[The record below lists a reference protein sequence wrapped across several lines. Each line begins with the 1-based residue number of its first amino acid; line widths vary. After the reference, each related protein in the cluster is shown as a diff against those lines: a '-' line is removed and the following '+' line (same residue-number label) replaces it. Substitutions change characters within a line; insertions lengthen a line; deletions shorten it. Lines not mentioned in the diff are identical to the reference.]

1 MSTPISRIVLVA
13 TVSLALIFTGCSKD
27 DGEKETSSAAG
38 EYSELCDLAREA
50 LTIPTSQ
57 QLENAEAQLAA
68 APDDMKADY
77 QVVVDAIK
85 YRTDNPADAAGIASR
100 QQEAIAALARI
111 APVVEEKCGFDPLPL
126 GG

>member
-1 MSTPISRIVLVA
+1 MSTPISRIILA
-13 TVSLALIFTGCSKD
+13 ASLSLALVFTGCSKD
-27 DGEKETSSAAG
+27 DGEKETSSTAG
-38 EYSELCDLAREA
+38 DYSELCDLAREA
-50 LTIPTSQ
+50 LTIPTSK

-68 APDDMKADY
+68 APEDLKADY

-85 YRTDNPADAAGIASR
+85 YRTDNPSDASGIASR
-100 QQEAIAALARI
+100 QEEALAALARI